1 MKYSEIAKLKATI
14 METLEKSVNELLD
27 QVQAN
32 EQQQVLDEK
41 ERVAEIRRT
50 GKIVFEQPIDL
61 QAGFLEAAI
70 VLDFPEYQGSNGNG
84 FVMFCNPIVSLKDSY
99 KKTDCHNYSH
109 KIMSDKVQKLT
120 EERQARREHFERE
133 QAKIKEGK

>member
-50 GKIVFEQPIDL
+50 GKIVL
-61 QAGFLEAAI
+61 
-70 VLDFPEYQGSNGNG
+70 
-84 FVMFCNPIVSLKDSY
+84 
-99 KKTDCHNYSH
+99 
-109 KIMSDKVQKLT
+109 
-120 EERQARREHFERE
+120 
-133 QAKIKEGK
+133 